1 MRICYVEFFSDL
13 IFRIVEN
20 FVVRYFV
27 SIFDLDILQ
36 VRAQRATRLIIS
48 HISELEILQDV
59 CISQICWLGR
69 SELGPHFFIRSF
81 VLSHLSKLCVFISNS
96 SSHLLR
102 SKRSHSKVYCISAIL
117 STVFL
122 PVSVLYF
129 FQQQQQQASCEVQA
143 EQMSAQLESVLPA
156 FPHSPPL
163 FCPPRPVTNPSCPR
177 FYTITRG

>member
-48 HISELEILQDV
+48 HISELEILQDE

-69 SELGPHFFIRSF
+69 SELGPHFFYP
-81 VLSHLSKLCVFISNS
+81 KLCALTSIEA
-96 SSHLLR
+96 LR
-102 SKRSHSKVYCISAIL
+102 VY
-117 STVFL
+117 
-122 PVSVLYF
+122 
-129 FQQQQQQASCEVQA
+129 FQQQQPSFEVQA
-143 EQMSAQLESVLPA
+143 KS
-156 FPHSPPL
+156 
-163 FCPPRPVTNPSCPR
+163 
-177 FYTITRG
+177 